1 MLLRRDLTINSLFYN
16 ISTNE
21 VEDFTR
27 RGIVD
32 LNSGMIATPLP
43 PKQTFLDDPF
53 HVLRA
58 VHFGTRFEFTSD
70 KALEQ
75 AAACDEVRA
84 AIRDKISWEPLEL
97 KYAALLYIILQFT
110 LYFSLQIVYAFLVV
124 LLIDTFLVQPGARCY
139 DKFR

>member
-1 MLLRRDLTINSLFYN
+1 
-16 ISTNE
+16 
-21 VEDFTR
+21 
-27 RGIVD
+27 
-32 LNSGMIATPLP
+32 MIATPLP

-97 KYAALLYIILQFT
+97 NARESVGRPFT
-110 LYFSLQIVYAFLVV
+110 VGWKRYQEHLA
-124 LLIDTFLVQPGARCY
+124 PER
-139 DKFR
+139 